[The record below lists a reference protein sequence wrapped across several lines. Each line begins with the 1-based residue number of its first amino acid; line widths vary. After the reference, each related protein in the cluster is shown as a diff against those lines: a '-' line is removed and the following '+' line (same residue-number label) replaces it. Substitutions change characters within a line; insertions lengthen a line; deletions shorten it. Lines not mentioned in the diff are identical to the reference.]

1 MNHHTAGVKVVS
13 ILGEDYSIKAPA
25 GEEQTLLDAA
35 MMLKAALDD
44 TKRKYPTLIGDRLLV
59 LAAMNLC
66 SQQIEM
72 KKQHKEELDRYQ
84 SKSAP
89 RSTPSPRPS
98 IRVDGGAHNQR
109 IDCRLG
115 CIQSARLLHCFGHLF
130 FGGAPCS
137 CGDAVFN
144 GS

>member
-1 MNHHTAGVKVVS
+1 MSVGAAGVKVVS

-35 MMLKAALDD
+35 MMLKAALAD

-72 KKQHKEELDRYQ
+72 QKQHKLELDRYQ
-84 SKSAP
+84 EQVSATVEVISK
-89 RSTPSPRPS
+89 T
-98 IRVDGGAHNQR
+98 INQ
-109 IDCRLG
+109 
-115 CIQSARLLHCFGHLF
+115 A
-130 FGGAPCS
+130 
-137 CGDAVFN
+137 
-144 GS
+144 

>member
-35 MMLKAALDD
+35 LMLKAALAD

-72 KKQHKEELDRYQ
+72 KKLHQEELDRYQ
-84 SKSAP
+84 EQVSA
-89 RSTPSPRPS
+89 T
-98 IRVDGGAHNQR
+98 VDTIAKTINQ
-109 IDCRLG
+109 G
-115 CIQSARLLHCFGHLF
+115 
-130 FGGAPCS
+130 
-137 CGDAVFN
+137 
-144 GS
+144 

>member
-72 KKQHKEELDRYQ
+72 KKQHQEELDRYQ
-84 SKSAP
+84 EQVSA
-89 RSTPSPRPS
+89 T
-98 IRVDGGAHNQR
+98 VDTIAKTISQG
-109 IDCRLG
+109 
-115 CIQSARLLHCFGHLF
+115 
-130 FGGAPCS
+130 
-137 CGDAVFN
+137 
-144 GS
+144 

>member
-1 MNHHTAGVKVVS
+1 MNHHTAGVNVVS

-72 KKQHKEELDRYQ
+72 KKQHQEELDRYQ
-84 SKSAP
+84 EQVSA
-89 RSTPSPRPS
+89 T
-98 IRVDGGAHNQR
+98 VDTIAKTINQ
-109 IDCRLG
+109 G
-115 CIQSARLLHCFGHLF
+115 
-130 FGGAPCS
+130 
-137 CGDAVFN
+137 
-144 GS
+144 